1 MPATDDRARDD
12 LGALLARLLPQ
23 PQSGPVTAPGSGRR
37 VGGTGEQVRR
47 QPLRAVLR
55 LFRHAET
62 VLHASVA
69 IVLVL
74 IATAALIHTVAH
86 LTLTG
91 NGFLAGV
98 LNAINGVLLVVI
110 VLEILRTV
118 LAHFTEEGFP
128 LHDFL
133 VIGIISAT
141 RHILTV
147 AVRLTVSQASRE
159 SVTLSLLE
167 LLASAGV
174 VLGLV
179 VALFVV
185 SRSGPVERA

>member
-1 MPATDDRARDD
+1 MK
-12 LGALLARLLPQ
+12 
-23 PQSGPVTAPGSGRR
+23 PVTAQGSGRR
-37 VGGTGEQVRR
+37 ARGKGLGSG
-47 QPLRAVLR
+47 LRTLKPVLS
-55 LFRHAET
+55 LFHHAET

-86 LTLTG
+86 LTLQG
-91 NGFLAGV
+91 GGFLTGI

-133 VIGIISAT
+133 IIGIISAT

-147 AVRLTVSQASRE
+147 AVRLTVSQASRD

-174 VLGLV
+174 VLSLV

-185 SRSGPVERA
+185 SRSGTIEKP

>member
-86 LTLTG
+86 MTLTG

>member
-1 MPATDDRARDD
+1 VRGKGEAV
-12 LGALLARLLPQ
+12 RL
-23 PQSGPVTAPGSGRR
+23 
-37 VGGTGEQVRR
+37 

-69 IVLVL
+69 TVLVL
-74 IATAALIHTVAH
+74 IATAALIHTIFH
-86 LTLTG
+86 LRLTG
-91 NGFLAGV
+91 NGFQAGV

-133 VIGIISAT
+133 IIGIISAT

-147 AVRLTVSQASRE
+147 AVRLTVSQGSRE

-167 LLASAGV
+167 VVASAGV

-185 SRSGPVERA
+185 SRSGPIERP

>member
-1 MPATDDRARDD
+1 M
-12 LGALLARLLPQ
+12 
-23 PQSGPVTAPGSGRR
+23 TAPGNGRR
-37 VGGTGEQVRR
+37 VRGKGVASR
-47 QPLRAVLR
+47 QRPLKAVLSV
-55 LFRHAET
+55 FRHAET
-62 VLHASVA
+62 ALHAAVA

-86 LTLTG
+86 LTLQG
-91 NGFLAGV
+91 GGFLSGI

-147 AVRLTVSQASRE
+147 AVRLTVSPASRD

-174 VLGLV
+174 VLSLV

-185 SRSGPVERA
+185 ARSGAIDKP